1 MNKVNNSCM
10 CYTTK
15 VIPLAFDESMSYY
28 EQICKLTAKMKELIS
43 FTNNELIE
51 QLKEYIEKELISF
64 TNNVVT
70 EQVKEYIEN
79 EFNNMMLNTMYDAET
94 ETLTLYLVR
103 ESE

>member
-28 EQICKLTAKMKELIS
+28 EQICKLTAKMNELIS
-43 FTNNELIE
+43 FANNELTE
-51 QLKEYIEKELISF
+51 ALKEYI
-64 TNNVVT
+64 N
-70 EQVKEYIEN
+70 Q
-79 EFNNMMLNTMYDAET
+79 EFNNMMLDTMYDAET
-94 ETLTLYLVR
+94 ETLTLFLVK

>member
-1 MNKVNNSCM
+1 MNKVNNGCM

-28 EQICKLTAKMKELIS
+28 EQICKLTSKMNELIS
-43 FTNNELIE
+43 FANNELTE
-51 QLKEYIEKELISF
+51 QLK
-64 TNNVVT
+64 
-70 EQVKEYIEN
+70 QYIEN
-79 EFNNMMLNTMYDAET
+79 EFNNMMLDTMYDAET

>member
-28 EQICKLTAKMKELIS
+28 EQICKLTSKMNELIS
-43 FTNNELIE
+43 FANNELTE
-51 QLKEYIEKELISF
+51 QL
-64 TNNVVT
+64 
-70 EQVKEYIEN
+70 KEYIEN
-79 EFNNMMLNTMYDAET
+79 EFNNMMLDTMYDAET

>member
-28 EQICKLTAKMKELIS
+28 EQICKLTAKMNELIS
-43 FTNNELIE
+43 FANNELTE
-51 QLKEYIEKELISF
+51 ALKEYIEKE
-64 TNNVVT
+64 
-70 EQVKEYIEN
+70 
-79 EFNNMMLNTMYDAET
+79 FNNMMLDTMYDAET
-94 ETLTLYLVR
+94 ETLTLFLVR

>member
-28 EQICKLTAKMKELIS
+28 EQICKLTAKMNELIS
-43 FTNNELIE
+43 FANNELTDR
-51 QLKEYIEKELISF
+51 LKEYINE
-64 TNNVVT
+64 
-70 EQVKEYIEN
+70 
-79 EFNNMMLNTMYDAET
+79 EFNNMMLDTMYDAET
-94 ETLTLYLVR
+94 ETLTLFLVK